1 MVLDGRNAPTQ
12 VIEVVNCPNSVN
24 PKTLSHGNT
33 EPSTNLNRFE
43 ACVENIQAASI
54 WKKISSELR
63 GNSQNQPE
71 MRWSPITG
79 RNIFDHLDN
88 RRHNR
93 VCPHGR
99 LHSQHE
105 HLRHD
110 CDGYPRPGLH
120 PDFISYSHPVWSS
133 TMPLCEV
140 TCIENFPN
148 SVKAKASSHANT
160 EPSMRE
166 ISRRV

>member
-12 VIEVVNCPNSVN
+12 VIDVVNCPNSVN
-24 PKTLSHGNT
+24 PKTNGHGNT
-33 EPSTNLNRFE
+33 EPSINSNEFK

-71 MRWSPITG
+71 MCWSPIKG
-79 RNIFDHLDN
+79 GNIFDHLDN

-93 VCPHGR
+93 VRPHGW
-99 LHSQHE
+99 LHCQHE
-105 HLRHD
+105 HIRHD

-120 PDFISYSHPVWSS
+120 THFISYSHPVWSS
-133 TMPLCEV
+133 TMPLYEV
-140 TCIENFPN
+140 IRILNFPN
-148 SVKAKASSHANT
+148 SVKAKALSHANT
-160 EPSMRE
+160 EPSMRA